1 MTGARPLLTFYGDD
15 FTGSTDL
22 VLQYR
27 RFGMEGIIFLGQP
40 GEDELARAA
49 SEYQVVG
56 IAGVTRA
63 LAPAEIAEVVE
74 PAFRMLAALEPDFLQ
89 YKVCSTADSSPEVG
103 SFAPAVR
110 AGRRLTGQQV
120 VPILVAQ
127 PDLGRY
133 TVFSNHFAVDRAVVY
148 RLDRQPVMSRHPVT
162 PMTEADL
169 REHVALQLGEPVGS
183 VTVNELRTRDGGT
196 AALAAAATAGVP
208 AVIVDAL
215 TDEDLRLAGRAILD
229 RASSSPVFAVGSG
242 GLSTGVAAALGM
254 SRETSTAPLPPAAG
268 PCLAVS
274 GSCSPSTDDQ
284 IQYAVEH
291 GWHGIRLD
299 VTSGATQVWAEVERL
314 RGEVVGEL
322 AAGRSVVVYTCGGD
336 QPRSS
341 EPVDGRV
348 VAQALASFVTT
359 SAEQLGLARL
369 LVAGGDTSGHVITAL
384 GATAMRSKTVA
395 GQTLLC
401 ELQAP
406 TPVIDGLEVVLKGG
420 QIGTLD
426 FFELVRNGDGDPSW
440 G

>member
-1 MTGARPLLTFYGDD
+1 MTAARPLLAFYGDD

-27 RFGMEGIIFLGQP
+27 RFGLEGIIFLGQP
-40 GEDELARAA
+40 GDEELARAA
-49 SEYQVVG
+49 AEYQVVG

-63 LAPAEIAEVVE
+63 LPPAQIEEQVE
-74 PAFRMLAALEPDFLQ
+74 PAFRKLAALDPDFLQ

-103 SFAPAVR
+103 SFAPAIQS
-110 AGRRLTGQQV
+110 GRRTTGQQV

-133 TVFSNHFAVDRAVVY
+133 TVFSNHFAVDRGVVY

-169 REHVALQLGEPVGS
+169 REHVGLQLGEPVGS
-183 VTVNELRTRDGGT
+183 LTVNDLHTADGGT
-196 AALAAAATAGVP
+196 AALQAAARDGQT

-215 TDEDLRLAGRAILD
+215 TNEDLRLAGRAILD
-229 RASSSPVFAVGSG
+229 GLGSRPVFAVGSG

-254 SRETSTAPLPPAAG
+254 SRQTSTAPLPAAAG

-274 GSCSPSTDDQ
+274 GSCSPSTGDQ
-284 IQYAVEH
+284 IQFAVEH

-299 VTSGATQVWAEVERL
+299 VTSGTAQMWADANGLREEVAREL
-314 RGEVVGEL
+314 R
-322 AAGRSVVVYTCGGD
+322 AGRSVVVYTCGGD

-341 EPVDGRV
+341 EPVDGRE

-384 GATAMRSKTVA
+384 GATR
-395 GQTLLC
+395 
-401 ELQAP
+401 
-406 TPVIDGLEVVLKGG
+406 
-420 QIGTLD
+420 
-426 FFELVRNGDGDPSW
+426 PSPARPCSASCRHRRRCSTAW
-440 G
+440 RWC